1 MTRKP
6 TQSTISIDTAGQ
18 LSMWYT
24 VHSPFFLILGWLS
37 PSFLQFNIGGMK
49 ELFKAKALVQQGP
62 GKYISVEKKQPIRS
76 PRSLTKPQPRPA
88 PIATATKEDTMS
100 QVSPD
105 PSLASSLTDSLSQV
119 LDNAEAC
126 LQPSPSDPRRKRPR
140 TNDDTT
146 DEEIDAASKPKRANV
161 AQDEQP
167 DRKLSSR
174 VRTPNVRMGTPAS
187 TIKSTVASVQ
197 RKGTRSLLSL
207 AALRGCVN
215 DCASRHRVQSG

>member
-24 VHSPFFLILGWLS
+24 IHSPFFLILGWLS

-62 GKYISVEKKQPIRS
+62 SKYISVEKKQPIRS
-76 PRSLTKPQPRPA
+76 PWLLTKLQLCPA
-88 PIATATKEDTMS
+88 PIATVMKEDTMS

-105 PSLASSLTDSLSQV
+105 PLLVSLLADLLSQV

-126 LQPSPSDPRRKRPR
+126 LQLSPSDPCCKRPR

-167 DRKLSSR
+167 GRKLSSR
-174 VRTPNVRMGTPAS
+174 VCTPNVRMGTPAS
-187 TIKSTVASVQ
+187 TIKSTAASVQ
-197 RKGTRSLLSL
+197 CKGMRSLLSL

-215 DCASRHRVQSG
+215 DCASRHCVQSG